1 MTSELYNWLLRQE
14 KNLDRWTFDE
24 EDKIYKF
31 SITLEELTMI
41 KTGIKPASRE
51 QLAFNDDGS

>member
-31 SITLEELTMI
+31 TITLEELTMI
-41 KTGIKPASRE
+41 KSGIKPASRE